1 MNLSIEELKTIRL
14 GLNKVAFSDRN
25 NILDTMKVVDAML
38 AEHNLKGEY
47 ESLPRRKYARST
59 ESKFVFN
66 PIKK

>member
-14 GLNKVAFSDRN
+14 GLNKVFFSDRN

-47 ESLPRRKYARST
+47 ESLPKRKYARRT

-66 PIKK
+66 PIK